1 MCLPGVTS
9 VLVTNLSNIHG
20 QYSYCAGAGEEVT
33 LAGPHVDEVIQALH
47 TALIEDDEA
56 ADAIMPAILSLAYEQ
71 LQVVQVLRFTR
82 TTWLESCLLVCLIW
96 CAAAMYSIA
105 WSLQL
110 NIPSTAPRQMHCT
123 SSVVATFNRPS

>member
-1 MCLPGVTS
+1 M
-9 VLVTNLSNIHG
+9 I
-20 QYSYCAGAGEEVT
+20 
-33 LAGPHVDEVIQALH
+33 LAGSHVDEVIQALH